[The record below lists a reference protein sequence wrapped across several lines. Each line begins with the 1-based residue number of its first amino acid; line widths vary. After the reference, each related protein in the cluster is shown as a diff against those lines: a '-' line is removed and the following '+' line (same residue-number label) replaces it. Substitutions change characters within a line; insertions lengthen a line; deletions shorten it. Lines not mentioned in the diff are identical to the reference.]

1 MTSTGAP
8 VVQPARGN
16 RRAGTLGDGLTGRD
30 NALNF
35 LRLVLAASVIFWHSY
50 PVLGVTPTTP
60 IPSAIGAWAVNG
72 FFAISGYLICG
83 SRLRL
88 GWRPFLWRRALR
100 IFPAF
105 WTVLL
110 VTGFGFAPLAA
121 WLLGNAYD
129 PRDGFS
135 YVLENAA
142 LWMGQF
148 NVGDTLAGTP
158 HPHSWNGSLWTLFFE
173 FGAYVAAM
181 LLLGVA
187 LVRRHQ
193 TVVLAVILMLL
204 TAAFLAGV
212 GVGWAPP
219 LDLLAQGTRLGTFFV
234 AGMLVYTVRDQIRPS
249 WPLALGAV
257 ATTLVATII
266 PGLAPLGAVPMA
278 LALLTLGV
286 LLPTR
291 IGSTN
296 DISYG
301 VYIYGFPAQQLLVAA
316 TGPAWPVWLHS
327 LTALAVACCLAWVSW
342 KAVEQPAL
350 RLKGMV
356 R

>member
-1 MTSTGAP
+1 MISTGVP
-8 VVQPARGN
+8 VVQPDQGSRS
-16 RRAGTLGDGLTGRD
+16 AGTLGAGLAGRD

-35 LRLVLAASVIFWHSY
+35 LRLVLAGSVIFWHAY
-50 PVLGVTPTTP
+50 PVLGVVPATPA
-60 IPSAIGAWAVNG
+60 PSAVGAWAVNG

-105 WTVLL
+105 WAVLV

-121 WLLGNAYD
+121 WMLGNPYD
-129 PRDGFS
+129 PRDGLS
-135 YVLENAA
+135 YVTENVA

-158 HPHSWNGSLWTLFFE
+158 HPDSWNGSLWTLFFE

-181 LLLGVA
+181 LLLGFAV
-187 LVRRHQ
+187 VRRHQ
-193 TVVLAVILMLL
+193 TVVLAAVLALL

-212 GVGWAPP
+212 GEGWAPP

-234 AGMLVYTVRDQIRPS
+234 AGMLVYTVRDRIRPS
-249 WPLALGAV
+249 WPLALGAAAV
-257 ATTLVATII
+257 TLVAVGV
-266 PGLAPLGAVPMA
+266 PGLAALGAVPLA
-278 LALLTLGV
+278 LALLALGV
-286 LLPTR
+286 LLPVR
-291 IGSTN
+291 LGATN

-301 VYIYGFPAQQLLVAA
+301 VYIYGFPSQQLLVAA
-316 TGPAWPVWLHS
+316 AGPAWPVWLHS
-327 LTALAVACCLAWVSW
+327 LSAWVLACCLAWVSW